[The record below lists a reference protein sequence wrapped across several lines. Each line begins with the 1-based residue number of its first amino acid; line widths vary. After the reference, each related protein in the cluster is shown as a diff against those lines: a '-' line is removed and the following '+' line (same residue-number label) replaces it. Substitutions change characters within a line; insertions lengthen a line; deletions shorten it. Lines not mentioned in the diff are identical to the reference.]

1 MTIAGVKVIKVSAT
15 TMTMWDRAFGPSMQI
30 MRFLKKQHSMEMT
43 LPLSRANEEEKEEIE
58 TFRMPQPTWT
68 RKRKRQVSAPAD
80 VKKVKAE
87 KKEEKP
93 DAKRRTPIYRD
104 TSELYRLH
112 RPGDEDYVLSHAI
125 AGDLLSWRLKI
136 IWKLKL
142 FISHLRP
149 IDRWRF
155 LREFGR
161 NRNEEF
167 GRIPL
172 CATLLL

>member
-1 MTIAGVKVIKVSAT
+1 MAT
-15 TMTMWDRAFGPSMQI
+15 N
-30 MRFLKKQHSMEMT
+30 
-43 LPLSRANEEEKEEIE
+43 LPLSRANDEEKEEIE

-87 KKEEKP
+87 KKEEQP

-125 AGDLLSWRLKI
+125 AGDL
-136 IWKLKL
+136 
-142 FISHLRP
+142 FV
-149 IDRWRF
+149 WRF
-155 LREFGR
+155 KLRWEFIPLPDDEVSAALVQR
-161 NRNEEF
+161 QKDLEEARDEETEMEKLD
-167 GRIPL
+167 RIPIRFP
-172 CATLLL
+172 